1 VRGNTLGST
10 YDTVLSVYRGGIGSL
25 VSLGCNDNST
35 GVTSALEITLDRE
48 TVYVMI
54 SSRLYEGG
62 AGTLTVNAS
71 YQSDVPPFGCI
82 SIGSTGNDV
91 MCTSG

>member
-1 VRGNTLGST
+1 
-10 YDTVLSVYRGGIGSL
+10 
-25 VSLGCNDNST
+25 
-35 GVTSALEITLDRE
+35 
-48 TVYVMI
+48 MI